1 MSLESK
7 ISLRYDKDALVY
19 QILDG
24 YASLPL
30 SLRQKVSHQMKAKA
44 KAFPDVTPSEVDDFL
59 ASAVQVKTSPFAI
72 KNKRKKMG
80 VALTGLLALSYLYLC
95 YEGWK
100 TAGIASLHANRVT
113 QSTLGPLLLYTP
125 ATDLQASRS
134 AFLTLQQQLGS
145 LPVSLHILSDNVAT
159 LTKKIKDK
167 KARCEHLQ
175 DIVEHV
181 ERYKLRQVDTLPNAI
196 QHDLQRILLRN
207 ILEVPMSSSAGP
219 LLLQNSGEKKQQ
231 KKKTPPSLALLL
243 GAQSTATV
251 TTLTTYETGVAE
263 AWLQE
268 WQTTGKMVK
277 ESMYRSILNGYLDEK
292 RALWDATKESL
303 IVLETERARLTGE
316 KTQKQQRLALRTL
329 ERPVKQEEIKK
340 RTANVLT
347 GKTKFKQQV
356 KVKENVLL
364 RQRLDNVPFS
374 NTEYNLMGQCVLLCT
389 MLMATTGPFRW
400 LALFPSGFSEW
411 LFSVTTATALVVKSS
426 WQGNLVTFGSLLT
439 EVFGLSLNYYTGVS
453 SDFHV
458 DSADQMLF
466 VGILVLMT
474 ITYFGYYGV
483 LLLQRLWGVDVRK
496 MQREMARLQKE
507 LEQARRIH

>member
-1 MSLESK
+1 MSLRLDE
-7 ISLRYDKDALVY
+7 DALVH

-30 SLRQKVSHQMKAKA
+30 SLRQKVSRQMKAKA
-44 KAFPDVTPSEVDDFL
+44 NTKAFTDVKPSEVDDFL
-59 ASAVQVKTSPFAI
+59 ASAVQVKTSPFRI
-72 KNKRKKMG
+72 KSHRKKMG
-80 VALTGLLALSYLYLC
+80 VALTGLLATSYLYLC

-100 TAGIASLHANRVT
+100 TAGMASLQANKVT
-113 QSTLGPLLLYTP
+113 QTTLGPLLLYTP

-134 AFLTLQQQLGS
+134 AFFALQQQLGS
-145 LPVSLHILSDNVAT
+145 LPLSLQLLSENVAT
-159 LTKKIKDK
+159 LDKKIKDK

-196 QHDLQRILLRN
+196 QNDLQRILLRN
-207 ILEVPMSSSAGP
+207 ILEVPMSSSGP
-219 LLLQNSGEKKQQ
+219 LLLQNSGQKKQQ
-231 KKKTPPSLALLL
+231 KKKPPPSLALLL
-243 GAQSTATV
+243 GTQSTTGVA
-251 TTLTTYETGVAE
+251 LTTYETGVAE

-303 IVLETERARLTGE
+303 VVLETERARLTGE
-316 KTQKQQRLALRTL
+316 KTQKQQRLVLRTL
-329 ERPVKQEEIKK
+329 ERPVKKEEIMK

-364 RQRLDNVPFS
+364 RQRLGDVPFS

-389 MLMATTGPFRW
+389 ILMATTGPFRW
-400 LALFPSGFSEW
+400 IGLFPSGFSEW

-507 LEQARRIH
+507 LEQARRTH

>member
-1 MSLESK
+1 
-7 ISLRYDKDALVY
+7 
-19 QILDG
+19 
-24 YASLPL
+24 
-30 SLRQKVSHQMKAKA
+30 
-44 KAFPDVTPSEVDDFL
+44 
-59 ASAVQVKTSPFAI
+59 
-72 KNKRKKMG
+72 
-80 VALTGLLALSYLYLC
+80 
-95 YEGWK
+95 
-100 TAGIASLHANRVT
+100 
-113 QSTLGPLLLYTP
+113 
-125 ATDLQASRS
+125 
-134 AFLTLQQQLGS
+134 
-145 LPVSLHILSDNVAT
+145 
-159 LTKKIKDK
+159 
-167 KARCEHLQ
+167 
-175 DIVEHV
+175 
-181 ERYKLRQVDTLPNAI
+181 
-196 QHDLQRILLRN
+196 
-207 ILEVPMSSSAGP
+207 MSSSGP
-219 LLLQNSGEKKQQ
+219 LLLQNSGQKKQQ

-243 GAQSTATV
+243 GTQSTTGVA
-251 TTLTTYETGVAE
+251 LTTYETGVAE

-303 IVLETERARLTGE
+303 VVLETERARFTGE
-316 KTQKQQRLALRTL
+316 KTQKQQRLVLRTL
-329 ERPVKQEEIKK
+329 ERPVKKEEIMK

-364 RQRLDNVPFS
+364 RQRLGDVPFS

-389 MLMATTGPFRW
+389 ILMATTGPFRW
-400 LALFPSGFSEW
+400 IGLFPSGFSEW

-458 DSADQMLF
+458 DSADQILF

-507 LEQARRIH
+507 LEQARRTQPTRLH